1 MKIKFKIISKKK
13 LKKFWKV
20 LKVVIIL
27 KKKLIIKIILFLN
40 LNPIIK
46 IYLLII
52 KKNLDNNNFNQ
63 FKIIIL
69 NIKSYCIKNYLYK
82 IIIKNKIIYKN
93 IIKWEIKA
101 IIIPNL
107 ISMISMII

>member
-40 LNPIIK
+40 LNPTIK

-69 NIKSYCIKNYLYK
+69 NIKS
-82 IIIKNKIIYKN
+82 
-93 IIKWEIKA
+93 
-101 IIIPNL
+101 
-107 ISMISMII
+107 